1 MRRIIK
7 ANKSKVKQRFPKLK
21 KSLIVELTLNER
33 DKAESSPCQVR
44 MIV

>member
-1 MRRIIK
+1 MRRITK
-7 ANKSKVKQRFPKLK
+7 ANKSKVKQRFPKIK
-21 KSLIVELTLNER
+21 KSLLLEVTLDER

>member
-1 MRRIIK
+1 MRRITK
-7 ANKSKVKQRFPKLK
+7 AKKSKVKQRFPKLK